1 MMQKAGMNR
10 LVFALLFTGLPHAQS
25 AARDWQPQEVVEP
38 YAISGATAIALYES
52 IGVNGPVIGEG
63 RRTIAVTRW
72 DLKWRR
78 DYQPEGSACVLKSAL
93 PFLTI
98 TYALP
103 KPKAKLPENAARL
116 WKSFI
121 DGVAAHERVHGQD
134 VIAMV
139 DGIIV
144 ATVGLRVENDPDCK
158 VIRAEV
164 LKLVEA
170 ANVAYKAKARA
181 FDAAEMSKNGNVQR
195 LILGLVNGK

>member
-1 MMQKAGMNR
+1 MR
-10 LVFALLFTGLPHAQS
+10 LMFLILLAAMTPDA
-25 AARDWQPQEVVEP
+25 APARDWQPQEVLKS
-38 YAISGATAIALYES
+38 YAISGATPIELYES
-52 IGVNGPVIGEG
+52 IGANGPVIGEG

-103 KPKAKLPENAARL
+103 KPKAKLADNVARM
-116 WKSFI
+116 WKIFI
-121 DGVAAHERVHGQD
+121 DGVAVHEKVHGQD

-139 DGIIV
+139 DGIL
-144 ATVGLRVENDPDCK
+144 AETVGLRVENDPDCK

-181 FDAAEMSKNGNVQR
+181 FDAVEMSKNGNVQR
-195 LILGLVNGK
+195 LILGLVNGR

>member
-1 MMQKAGMNR
+1 MSMTSPCYALVILAASHANAAG
-10 LVFALLFTGLPHAQS
+10 
-25 AARDWQPQEVVEP
+25 WQPQEVVKP
-38 YAISGATAIALYES
+38 YAISGATPIELYES
-52 IGVNGPVIGEG
+52 IGANGPVIGEG

-78 DYQPEGSACVLKSAL
+78 DYQPDGTACVLKSAL

-103 KPKAKLPENAARL
+103 QPKAKLPDNVARL

-139 DGIIV
+139 DGII
-144 ATVGLRVENDPDCK
+144 AETVGLHIGNDPDCK
-158 VIRAEV
+158 LIRAEV
-164 LKLVEA
+164 LKRVEA
-170 ANVAYKAKARA
+170 ANQVYKAKARA
-181 FDAAEMSKNGNVQR
+181 FDQVEMSKNGNVQQ
-195 LILGLVNGK
+195 LILGLVNGR